1 MTRRSITHTTPNDDW
16 LKAQVG
22 KGKEYGAKSDL
33 VNDLISKARADQEKI
48 EVVRGMLIEAEQSGF
63 VEDVDPERIR
73 AHIKN
78 KLQRGY
84 NS

>member
-1 MTRRSITHTTPNDDW
+1 
-16 LKAQVG
+16 
-22 KGKEYGAKSDL
+22 
-33 VNDLISKARADQEKI
+33 
-48 EVVRGMLIEAEQSGF
+48 MLIEAEQSGF

-73 AHIKN
+73 ARIKN